1 MKVAIVTVD
10 GKTIGQHFGRSPY
23 YTICTIENQEVVK
36 KEVIERGT
44 GHFAKNQQNQNH
56 NHDHDNTKG
65 HGFGADNDQKHDEMA
80 QEIGDCQILIAGGM
94 GRGAYQRFF
103 MNGINVIMTDE
114 RDIDTAV
121 QRYIDGNLPNLFNE
135 LTH

>member
-1 MKVAIVTVD
+1 MKIAIVTVD
-10 GKTIGQHFGRSPY
+10 GKTVSQHFGRSPY
-23 YTICTIENQEVVK
+23 YAICTIENQEVIK
-36 KEVIERGT
+36 KEILERGT
-44 GHFAKNQQNQNH
+44 GHFAKGQQNHDQTQE
-56 NHDHDNTKG
+56 HDHSQG
-65 HGFGADNDQKHDEMA
+65 HGFGAGNDQKHDEMA
-80 QEIGDCQILIAGGM
+80 QEIADCQVLVAGGM

-121 QRYIDGNLPNLFNE
+121 QRYIDGNLPNLFND